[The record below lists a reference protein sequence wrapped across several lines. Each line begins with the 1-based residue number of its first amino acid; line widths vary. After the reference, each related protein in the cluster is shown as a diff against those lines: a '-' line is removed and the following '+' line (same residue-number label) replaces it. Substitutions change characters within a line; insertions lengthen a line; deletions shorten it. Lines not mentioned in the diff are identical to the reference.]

1 MRNSIIA
8 LGTLA
13 ILAMIVPMLALPVF
27 AADVVVGKP
36 GGIGT
41 DAPKVGAGDD
51 GGSNVISHGSGGQH
65 QNANGKN
72 APCNRGVCA

>member
-13 ILAMIVPMLALPVF
+13 LLAMIVPMLALPVF

-41 DAPKVGAGDD
+41 DAPKVGAGVD
-51 GGSNVISHGSGGQH
+51 GGSNVVSHGPGGQH
-65 QNANGKN
+65 QTHNGKD
-72 APCNRGVCA
+72 APCNSGICA

>member
-13 ILAMIVPMLALPVF
+13 LLAMIVPMLSLPVF

-36 GGIGT
+36 GGIGP
-41 DAPKVGAGDD
+41 DAPKTGTGDN
-51 GGSNVISHGSGGQH
+51 GGSNVVSHSSGGEH
-65 QNANGKN
+65 QYKNGKN
-72 APCNRGVCA
+72 APCNRGICA